1 MTKHIHPCGFCGVIE
16 CDGDC
21 PEAKK
26 DAAMTRED
34 RAIDLLRDHIPPAAK
49 LLQIGSP
56 GGECWILE
64 VVLAFADAEAA
75 AMRERAA
82 GVASDT
88 RRQMEDSMRQRGI
101 SSDTL
106 VGIVS
111 MAQVAD
117 TIAAAIR
124 ALPATGEV
132 GRG

>member
-82 GVASDT
+82 LACEDRAKTFLSPKYATGQPLSSM
-88 RRQMEDSMRQRGI
+88 MERFACGQC
-101 SSDTL
+101 
-106 VGIVS
+106 
-111 MAQVAD
+111 AE
-117 TIAAAIR
+117 AIR